1 MIELPK
7 ELALLRPLLVAF
19 SEQTRKRFVVLAL
32 GAIIAMGRRTVSRVL
47 WAVAPLARGH
57 ACGYHRFF
65 SSARWSLWTLARVLA
80 AMVLE
85 LTDRDKPLVLIVDD
99 TVVGHRGKQVFGKGW
114 HRDAVNSG
122 PGHLGKKLGHKWVV
136 MAVSVSLPRCK
147 RPWALPVLAA
157 LYIVP
162 PKLPETAD
170 GQVRRQAGRANPAM
184 RPKGK
189 KDAGAAATRQSRS
202 KLPVLRKRDADGKLE
217 PRFKSPCLL
226 ARQMLAV
233 MIHWFP
239 DRKFILLGDGGFAS
253 HDLALFCHRHRR
265 HATLIARF
273 CGDARLYARPDRLPK
288 KRGRKRVKGL
298 PLPAPQESVAAAEHL
313 RQATLPW
320 YGQRVRDVQMLGGSG
335 GWYRCRGSGRG
346 AMVPVRWVY
355 VREMLHQ
362 GEAYLYS
369 TDPNLADAA
378 IATGFVGRWPIEVTF
393 EEVRAHLG
401 FATPRQRCKQS
412 VLRTGPCLL
421 GLFSL
426 VSLIYAQLAAERPV
440 KLQGTCCYAK
450 TEPTFA
456 DALAAV
462 RRVIWQQIILPRTAG
477 GKLAAQLPHPLRELL
492 LDHLTA
498 AA

>member
-1 MIELPK
+1 MIDLPK
-7 ELALLRPLLVAF
+7 ELAPLRPLLVAF
-19 SEQTRKRFVVLAL
+19 SGKNQERFVVLTL
-32 GAIIAMGRRTVSRVL
+32 GAIVAMGRRTVSRIL
-47 WAVAPLARGH
+47 WAVSCLCSGH

-85 LTDRDKPLVLIVDD
+85 LTDPKQPVILIVDD
-99 TVVGHRGKQVFGKGW
+99 TVVGHRGKKVLGKGW
-114 HRDAVNSG
+114 HRDAVNSSH
-122 PGHLGKKLGHKWVV
+122 GHLSKKLGHKWVV
-136 MAVSVSLPRCK
+136 MAVSLRLPRCN

-162 PKLPETAD
+162 PKLPQTAD
-170 GQVRRQAGRANPAM
+170 GQVRRQAGKANPTM
-184 RPKGK
+184 RPKAT
-189 KDAGAAATRQSRS
+189 KDAGTQKQSRS
-202 KLPVLRKRDADGKLE
+202 KLPVLRKRNAEGKLE

-273 CGDARLYARPDRLPK
+273 CGDARLYARPDHLPK
-288 KRGRKRVKGL
+288 KRGRKRIKGL
-298 PLPAPQESVAAAEHL
+298 ALPSPQESVAAAL
-313 RQATLPW
+313 RLKHARLPW
-320 YGQRVRDVQMLGGSG
+320 YGQGVRDVQMLGGCG

-346 AMVPVRWVY
+346 ALVPVRWVY
-355 VREMLHQ
+355 LREILHQ

-369 TDPNLADAA
+369 TDPALADEA
-378 IATGFVGRWPIEVTF
+378 IATGFVQRWPIEVTF

-401 FATPRQRCKQS
+401 FHTPRQRCKLS

-426 VSLIYAQLAAERPV
+426 VSLVYANLAKRRPV
-440 KLQGTCCYAK
+440 RLRTTCCYAK
-450 TEPTFA
+450 SEPTFA

-462 RRVIWQQIILPRTAG
+462 RRVIWEKIILPRTAG
-477 GKLAAQLPHPLRELL
+477 GNVAAQLPPPLRKLL

>member
-1 MIELPK
+1 MIELPT
-7 ELALLRPLLVAF
+7 ELAPLRPMLAAF
-19 SEQTRKRFVVLAL
+19 SGKNRERFVVLAL
-32 GAIIAMGRRTVSRVL
+32 GAIVAMGGRTVSRVL
-47 WAVAPLARGH
+47 WAVSSLRSGH
-57 ACGYHRFF
+57 PCGYHRFF
-65 SSARWSLWTLARVLA
+65 SVARWSLWTLARVLA

-85 LTDRDKPLVLIVDD
+85 LADPDKPVTLIVDD

-122 PGHLGKKLGHKWVV
+122 PGHLHKKLGHKWVV
-136 MAVSVSLPRCK
+136 MAVSVSLPRCN

-157 LYIVP
+157 LYLVP
-162 PKLPETAD
+162 PKQPQTAD
-170 GQVRRQAGRANPAM
+170 GQVRRQAGRRNPTM
-184 RPKGK
+184 RPKGL
-189 KDAGAAATRQSRS
+189 KDAGAQKQSRS
-202 KLPVLRKRDADGKLE
+202 KLPVLRKRNAQGKLE

-239 DRKFILLGDGGFAS
+239 GRKFILLGDGGFAS

-265 HATLIARF
+265 HVTLIARF

-298 PLPAPQESVAAAEHL
+298 PLPAPQESVAAARRL
-313 RQATLPW
+313 RHATLPW
-320 YGQRVRDVQMLGGSG
+320 YGQRVRDVRMLGGCG

-355 VREMLHQ
+355 VQEMLHQ
-362 GEAYLYS
+362 NEAYLYS
-369 TDPNLADAA
+369 SDPTMADEA

-401 FATPRQRCKQS
+401 FHTPRQRCQQS

-426 VSLIYAQLAAERPV
+426 VSLIYAKLAERRPV
-440 KLQGTCCYAK
+440 KLRTTCCYAK

-462 RRVIWQQIILPRTAG
+462 RRVVWEQIILPRTAG
-477 GKLAAQLPHPLRELL
+477 ADVVAQLSRPLKELL